1 MHDRDRRAEQTNA
14 LVPYLTVLAVGIV
27 IGLAVLAYA
36 ALHRAEIIA
45 ILTQSPT

>member
-1 MHDRDRRAEQTNA
+1 MPDRRQRQARENA
-14 LVPYLTVLAVGIV
+14 LVPYLAVLAVGIV
-27 IGLAVLAYA
+27 IGLAVLGYV